1 MTFAIE
7 KKMKYK
13 NRQAAGDL
21 VDHWNHV
28 RIASF
33 FFRFFA
39 LLMGRSTF
47 LDRGG
52 WRWCSARRLSV

>member
-1 MTFAIE
+1 MTSGIE

-28 RIASF
+28 SVASF
-33 FFRFFA
+33 FWSRRSCC
-39 LLMGRSTF
+39 RSTF
-47 LDRGG
+47 LDREG
-52 WRWCSARRLSV
+52 WRWCCARRLSG